1 MNPTPEIQANRY
13 RYAIMAL
20 IIIPMSGLCIDI
32 FVPSLPEISQYFG
45 VAKSLAQLTVTMY
58 MIGIGAMQLFSGAI
72 SDSFGRKKP
81 FLIGM
86 ALNIIVTLLIP
97 FSQNIDQLL
106 YLRLVQG
113 ILVGLL
119 IVPIR
124 AIFADLFAGK
134 EYHKITTYS
143 TLAWSIGPI
152 VAPAIGGYLQHYFG
166 WQSTF
171 YFLTIYNV
179 ISFILILFF
188 VPETSLYRHPFN
200 VVSLL
205 KRYGQILSHQEYI
218 RALIINGALYSLVI
232 LFAIVGSFLIQKVLL
247 FSPVEFGHMALLIGF
262 SWFLGTMTNRF
273 LIHVAADR
281 KIMVCL
287 WSLLI
292 ISIVSLIIVLN
303 VSLNIYA
310 IMIPTFVMV
319 YVSGIVF
326 PTNFANALSYFPK
339 INASANALFGA
350 FIFLVPAFSS
360 AVGTLLKSNSFIPLL
375 MTDIGII
382 IFCLLVYYV
391 KYCFKSVR
399 EASFGA

>member
-1 MNPTPEIQANRY
+1 
-13 RYAIMAL
+13 
-20 IIIPMSGLCIDI
+20 
-32 FVPSLPEISQYFG
+32 
-45 VAKSLAQLTVTMY
+45 
-58 MIGIGAMQLFSGAI
+58 
-72 SDSFGRKKP
+72 
-81 FLIGM
+81 
-86 ALNIIVTLLIP
+86 
-97 FSQNIDQLL
+97 
-106 YLRLVQG
+106 
-113 ILVGLL
+113 
-119 IVPIR
+119 
-124 AIFADLFAGK
+124 
-134 EYHKITTYS
+134 
-143 TLAWSIGPI
+143 
-152 VAPAIGGYLQHYFG
+152 
-166 WQSTF
+166 
-171 YFLTIYNV
+171 
-179 ISFILILFF
+179 
-188 VPETSLYRHPFN
+188 
-200 VVSLL
+200 
-205 KRYGQILSHQEYI
+205 
-218 RALIINGALYSLVI
+218 
-232 LFAIVGSFLIQKVLL
+232 
-247 FSPVEFGHMALLIGF
+247 MALLIGF